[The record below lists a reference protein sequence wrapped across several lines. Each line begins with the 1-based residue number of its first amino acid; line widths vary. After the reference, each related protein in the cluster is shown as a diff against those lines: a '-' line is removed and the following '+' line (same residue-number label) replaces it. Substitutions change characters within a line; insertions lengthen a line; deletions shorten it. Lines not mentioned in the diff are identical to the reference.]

1 MEPQIKITCNKDSN
15 VHTHATIDELLT
27 CVGSR
32 TLDIY
37 TVVGPAP
44 ATAPVTPRVRPVSGH
59 TVPSG
64 TPVTVN
70 GVTGQVQV
78 VHKEAKPTVA
88 QLKTIQGRGGSWRD
102 AFLGNRA
109 EASTIIGAL
118 SSLDTKEGW
127 MLPEKGTP
135 LDDDQWELFPQE
147 RAWLRGELGEEWKSF
162 HDGGEQ
168 NSARLWEPEKDTT
181 AMGGP
186 VTGKP
191 FPSPK
196 FNKIAPVDEPSPI
209 PDEPAPAQLPI
220 PKSMAE
226 TKDRMEIIV
235 PLLANVKEGYYAAE
249 LGDGGYNDL
258 RFFRISRPKKG
269 NYAGNVK
276 IQWQLADS
284 WELAMLV
291 RPSGTYWEPRSLPF
305 SMVDYLL
312 NIVVDASGCARR
324 YAKEIDKCCRC
335 NTTLTDERSRHYGIG
350 PECEKYW
357 PHIINLVDQED
368 ELRREEE
375 KEKWAGR

>member
-1 MEPQIKITCNKDSN
+1 MEPQINIKCNKDG
-15 VHTHATIDELLT
+15 VIHEHDTIDQLMT

-32 TLDIY
+32 TLDLY
-37 TVVGPAP
+37 AVVGPAVP
-44 ATAPVTPRVRPVSGH
+44 KATPSAPVRPVVGV

-70 GVTGQVQV
+70 GRTGEVQV

-88 QLKTIQGRGGSWRD
+88 QLKTIEGRGGSWRD

-118 SSLDTKEGW
+118 ANLDTKDGW
-127 MLPEKGTP
+127 LLPEKDVP
-135 LDDDQWELFPQE
+135 LDDDEWEMFPQE
-147 RAWLRGELGEEWKSF
+147 RAWRRGELGREWQSF

-168 NSARLWEPEKDTT
+168 NAARLWQPDKEPPAFPGT
-181 AMGGP
+181 GSSYRP
-186 VTGKP
+186 V
-191 FPSPK
+191 
-196 FNKIAPVDEPSPI
+196 PVNDEPSPI
-209 PDEPAPAQLPI
+209 PSEDDPSPAMLPI
-220 PKSMAE
+220 PKAMAPD
-226 TKDRMEIIV
+226 KDRMDIIV
-235 PLLANVKEGYYAAE
+235 PLLTNVKEGYYATE
-249 LGDGGYNDL
+249 TGDGRYNDL

-291 RPSGTYWEPRSLPF
+291 RPNGTFWEPRSLPF

-375 KEKWAGR
+375 NNKWAGR